1 MCMRCTA
8 PLEHHACC
16 LLTVAVTSC
25 PAHLTWPWPRPPGS
39 CSFTSLSFLSTTT
52 PSIYSLVGSLN
63 KVPLALMGLFAFNV
77 PWTLPNLMSVLVG
90 ERRAGR
96 MSKQRLVVCTAA
108 PAAPSPLAQQSE
120 TPDGQA
126 VQPQGAPSDPVCVQ
140 ALPPVWCLL
149 WQRTSHD
156 AGTGHV
162 VPFFVGCNTVAM
174 GYQARVRECECVNCV
189 CVCVWRV
196 AKCGQVW
203 RCAFRSVP
211 HPSAIL
217 MRLMWCIQTYM
228 YALAC
233 CTGWTA
239 SVN

>member
-1 MCMRCTA
+1 MRCTA

-96 MSKQRLVVCTAA
+96 MGDQRMVVCTAA
-108 PAAPSPLAQQSE
+108 PAAPSILVQQSE
-120 TPDGQA
+120 TPSGQA
-126 VQPQGAPSDPVCVQ
+126 GSLNAPLLPLCLCRHCRRCGVCCGKEQVMTL
-140 ALPPVWCLL
+140 AL
-149 WQRTSHD
+149 
-156 AGTGHV
+156 A
-162 VPFFVGCNTVAM
+162 
-174 GYQARVRECECVNCV
+174 
-189 CVCVWRV
+189 
-196 AKCGQVW
+196 
-203 RCAFRSVP
+203 
-211 HPSAIL
+211 
-217 MRLMWCIQTYM
+217 MWCPSLRDVT
-228 YALAC
+228 L
-233 CTGWTA
+233 
-239 SVN
+239 